1 MKHIHCFLLMCCC
14 VALNAQNLSSTYT
27 ISVANI
33 TVGTLTA
40 TKTID
45 GDKTTYT
52 IDSESI
58 IHLLGETTIT
68 TSFVGVFINGV
79 LESSAY
85 TSEKDGH
92 PYDSSFISESNG
104 VYTISRKGK
113 ETTLTNP
120 IKYVTCML
128 YFEKPMSEQQYFDVL
143 EAVYSP
149 IESINSNTFVYTD
162 SSNNEK
168 TTYMYVNTILE
179 KGTTNHTLYNFT
191 FSLKK

>member
-1 MKHIHCFLLMCCC
+1 
-14 VALNAQNLSSTYT
+14 
-27 ISVANI
+27 
-33 TVGTLTA
+33 
-40 TKTID
+40 
-45 GDKTTYT
+45 
-52 IDSESI
+52 
-58 IHLLGETTIT
+58 
-68 TSFVGVFINGV
+68 
-79 LESSAY
+79 
-85 TSEKDGH
+85 
-92 PYDSSFISESNG
+92 
-104 VYTISRKGK
+104 
-113 ETTLTNP
+113 
-120 IKYVTCML
+120 ML